1 MEEHVLRDVKLGLLA
16 LALSVG
22 TALAAPV
29 NSDLATAQLGGG
41 CYPTGINPAVL
52 DMLVLVNPEWAPLVN
67 GMTVASTPIT
77 VHGTVQGMHGDTSGD
92 FPATHVRADVNHFV
106 ALDAADADRLA
117 TGNDDLQL
125 HFEWEAGAY
134 PAWAWAGTGDRIVG
148 MGRWIFDCGHP
159 GAMPGNC
166 SVTTNVQCV
175 LDSDCSSP
183 TCSTC
188 GDGETC
194 VGAHFGNS
202 AELHPPQ
209 ATAAIRSGRGGIVS
223 ATVPT
228 PGPATKADIYVSS
241 YAGGAGDGCI
251 LNHLPEPLNLLGVS
265 ASPSRSPSRRSTART
280 SSSTCRCHPGPPAAD
295 HGC

>member
-1 MEEHVLRDVKLGLLA
+1 MGEHVLRDVKLGLVV

-22 TALAAPV
+22 AALAAPV

-106 ALDAADADRLA
+106 LLDAADADRLA

-125 HFEWEAGAY
+125 HFEWEAGFY

-148 MGRWIFDCGHP
+148 LGRWIFDCGHP
-159 GAMPGNC
+159 DPTPGNC
-166 SVTTNVQCV
+166 SSTMSRQCV
-175 LDSDCSSP
+175 IDSDCP
-183 TCSTC
+183 N
-188 GDGETC
+188 GESC
-194 VGAHFGNS
+194 AGVHFGYS
-202 AELHPPQ
+202 AEMHPPQ
-209 ATAAIRSGRGGIVS
+209 ATAAIRVGRGAVLLKGPRAPAV
-223 ATVPT
+223 
-228 PGPATKADIYVSS
+228 PATRADIYVSPD
-241 YAGGAGDGCI
+241 AGGAGDRCI
-251 LNHLPEPLNLLGVS
+251 ISH
-265 ASPSRSPSRRSTART
+265 RAR
-280 SSSTCRCHPGPPAAD
+280 AV
-295 HGC
+295 